1 MNRTRLRTL
10 FFVGSGIFLSGAM
23 LVWFSLTMIAQ
34 AQQRRATGERH
45 SFSHEGE
52 ERAYRIHVPEKI
64 ADSDGKIPLV
74 ICFHG
79 GGGNAEIASR
89 MGWTPLADEEGFIVV
104 YPEGLNRHWNDGR
117 LSKKF
122 AEQDAKTN
130 DVAFVLALL
139 EKLKNEHPIDP
150 DRVFVS
156 GASNGGFFSQRMAI
170 EAADQVAAA
179 GVIIATMPKPFI
191 DGSKPAEPSRPVS
204 VLIMNGTAD
213 PFVPYEGG
221 PITPNF
227 FPNLRRGKDRD
238 YGRGECSSTDDAVDF
253 WLRRNGLEK
262 TEPEKTVLP
271 DKAPK
276 DGCKVE
282 KTVWTGGKA
291 GTSVVLY
298 KVIGGGHTIPGGA
311 QYLGEKIIGKTCRDF
326 DGIRAVWKF
335 FKAHPRQRQGPAD
348 P

>member
-1 MNRTRLRTL
+1 MNRTRACPL
-10 FFVGSGIFLSGAM
+10 FFAGSGIFLSGAV
-23 LVWFSLTMIAQ
+23 LVCFCIIVMAN
-34 AQQRRATGERH
+34 AQQHRATGERH
-45 SFSHEGE
+45 SFACGGE

-64 ADSDGKIPLV
+64 AESKDKVPLV
-74 ICFHG
+74 FCFHG

-117 LSKKF
+117 TAKKF

-139 EKLKNEHPIDP
+139 EKLKKDHSIDP
-150 DRVFVS
+150 NHIFVT

-191 DGSKPAEPSRPVS
+191 DGTRPALPSRPVS

-213 PFVPYEGG
+213 PFVPHEGG

-227 FPNLRRGKDRD
+227 FPNLRRGTDRD
-238 YGRGECSSTDDAVDF
+238 YGRGECSSTDEAVEF
-253 WLRRNGLEK
+253 WLRRNGLDEK
-262 TEPEKTVLP
+262 EPETVALP

-282 KTVWTGGKA
+282 RKIWTGGRE

-298 KVIGGGHTIPGGA
+298 KVIGGGHTIPGGV
-311 QYLGEKIIGKTCRDF
+311 QYLEEKIIGKTCRDL
-326 DGIRAVWKF
+326 DGIRVVWDF
-335 FKAHPRQRQGPAD
+335 FRAHPRQGEDQNP
-348 P
+348 